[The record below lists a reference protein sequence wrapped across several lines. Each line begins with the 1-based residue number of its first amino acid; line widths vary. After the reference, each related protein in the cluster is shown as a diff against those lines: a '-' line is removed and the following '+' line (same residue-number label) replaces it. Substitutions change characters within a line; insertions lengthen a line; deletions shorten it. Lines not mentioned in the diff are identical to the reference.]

1 MVMPKGKD
9 YRRAFDCPP
18 YATWAIAVSCA
29 GIEAY
34 VLFFFYIGLVGIMRA
49 CSCFFLCVWV
59 CVFCRIVFFI
69 STVKVVQEMD
79 PPPQPP
85 SSKDSSTDSSRGSF
99 QVDNTMIG
107 SHLQA
112 FAASRA

>member
-18 YATWAIAVSCA
+18 YVSWAVAVSCA
-29 GIEAY
+29 GIEACVFLLLIWFRY
-34 VLFFFYIGLVGIMRA
+34 LHNLLSRWLIRIMRHTHL
-49 CSCFFLCVWV
+49 FLC
-59 CVFCRIVFFI
+59 CCRIVFFI

-85 SSKDSSTDSSRGSF
+85 SSKIVLHGF
-99 QVDNTMIG
+99 PLG
-107 SHLQA
+107 A
-112 FAASRA
+112 